1 MEEKKIIS
9 DEDLARFAKSDRLSR
24 RAGIYLTII
33 FHLLLVIVLLIFS
46 ISTIT
51 KGEVSFVTDSEG
63 QIHKQRQEEEQ
74 RRQEEIKALAKAQL
88 EDQLAGRPVT
98 TYRAV
103 AVNRSSRQLK
113 DDRNTDADKLYKD
126 AQDLQ
131 NRIKEAAKIKVP
143 DGSEDVSVSSEKS
156 EEKAE
161 SKPYQGP
168 SVLYWILDGR
178 RAFSLP
184 IPVYKCRGGGDV
196 TIQIYVGRNG
206 YVQKALVLGDVSVPD
221 ECVRTAALNAA
232 KRSRFSKSDTA
243 DDPQI
248 GQITYRFIAQ

>member
-1 MEEKKIIS
+1 MDERKMIS
-9 DEDLARFAKSDRLSR
+9 DEDLERFAKTDRLSR

-33 FHLLLVIVLLIFS
+33 FHLLLIIVLLIFS
-46 ISTIT
+46 ISTVT

-63 QIHKQRQEEEQ
+63 QLHKQKQEEEQ

-103 AVNRSSRQLK
+103 AVNRSSKQLK

-126 AQDLQ
+126 AEDLQ
-131 NRIKEAAKIKVP
+131 NRIKEAAKIKIP
-143 DGSEDVSVSSEKS
+143 DSSDDIATPAKEDEKQ
-156 EEKAE
+156 AE
-161 SKPYQGP
+161 AKPYTGP

-206 YVQKALVLGDVSVPD
+206 YVQRAAVLGDVSVPD
-221 ECVRTAALNAA
+221 ECIRNAALNAA

>member
-1 MEEKKIIS
+1 MIT
-9 DEDLARFAKSDRLSR
+9 DEDLERFSKNDKRSR
-24 RAGIYLTII
+24 KAGIYITII
-33 FHLLLVIVLLIFS
+33 FHMLLVIVLLIFS
-46 ISTIT
+46 ISTVT
-51 KGEVSFVTDSEG
+51 KGEISFITDSEG
-63 QIHKQRQEEEQ
+63 QLHKQEMEEKE
-74 RRQEEIKALAKAQL
+74 RLQEEIKALAKAQL

-103 AVNRSSRQLK
+103 PVSRNSNLK

-126 AQDLQ
+126 AEDLQ
-131 NRIKEAAKIKVP
+131 NRIKEAANLKIP
-143 DGSEDVSVSSEKS
+143 DAADNVSLPSENT

-161 SKPYQGP
+161 TPAYKGP

-206 YVQKALVLGDVSVPD
+206 YVQKAIVLEDVSVPD
-221 ECVRTAALNAA
+221 QCIRSAALNAA
-232 KRSRFSKSDTA
+232 QRSRFSKSDTA